1 MKRQRAIKASLDK
14 LHDSKGI
21 QEESGKYLTS
31 NFYTHKKNIIK
42 MF

>member
-21 QEESGKYLTS
+21 QEESGKL
-31 NFYTHKKNIIK
+31 NINK
-42 MF
+42 